1 MVREYQRDLT
11 TFTGKTEYSFT
22 SLEGYIAA
30 KVLVEGLRRTGAA
43 LTHERFVQTMESF
56 SYDTGGFIVNYT
68 PTDHAGS
75 HFVELTVITKEG
87 KFLR

>member
-1 MVREYQRDLT
+1 
-11 TFTGKTEYSFT
+11 
-22 SLEGYIAA
+22 
-30 KVLVEGLRRTGAA
+30 
-43 LTHERFVQTMESF
+43 MENF

-68 PTDHAGS
+68 PNDHSGS